1 MLTAA
6 QEAHPVVPE
15 LSRHSHTFKH
25 PYAKPEA
32 APSAPP
38 AAAAAVAVAAADEQQ
53 AETMQ
58 DDGSSDESPAPK
70 RRARTASDLEA
81 VAMNDHCM
89 GVVLSSQS
97 RVPSMRVGVVS
108 QQRAISAFDLYEA
121 DDTAGVL
128 LTSPVT
134 VQHASCHADAGTV
147 RAAALQQL
155 LCEVV
160 RKSSDKDKRV
170 LRTARKEAKHI
181 KSTKKRRKKMAGF

>member
-15 LSRHSHTFKH
+15 VSRHSHTFKH

-38 AAAAAVAVAAADEQQ
+38 AAAVAAVAAADEQQ

-81 VAMNDHCM
+81 VAMNDVSTAVLYVSILYRRLCFKMTSEWKLFIAGALLSVWWRQRAHQVHSFGCHRKYQSVAVLVVI
-89 GVVLSSQS
+89 VVL
-97 RVPSMRVGVVS
+97 
-108 QQRAISAFDLYEA
+108 
-121 DDTAGVL
+121 T
-128 LTSPVT
+128 
-134 VQHASCHADAGTV
+134 
-147 RAAALQQL
+147 AAL
-155 LCEVV
+155 
-160 RKSSDKDKRV
+160 
-170 LRTARKEAKHI
+170 H
-181 KSTKKRRKKMAGF
+181 G

>member
-15 LSRHSHTFKH
+15 VSRHSHTFKH

-32 APSAPP
+32 APSALP

-81 VAMNDHCM
+81 VAMND
-89 GVVLSSQS
+89 VSTSVLYFKYTTIVYSCLCHK
-97 RVPSMRVGVVS
+97 MR
-108 QQRAISAFDLYEA
+108 
-121 DDTAGVL
+121 
-128 LTSPVT
+128 
-134 VQHASCHADAGTV
+134 
-147 RAAALQQL
+147 
-155 LCEVV
+155 
-160 RKSSDKDKRV
+160 
-170 LRTARKEAKHI
+170 
-181 KSTKKRRKKMAGF
+181 